1 MPPAELT
8 ELHHLFIH
16 AMLLRRAAPYEKWLA
31 IWKKSAGI
39 TGTRVSDNEFAQF
52 YGEINDRIAPFGFS
66 IDILSDEGIGPIDL
80 DQLESDANNGQRI
93 RTKRWMAFVNTRSD
107 DTAKLGTDFNPNEI
121 ALYKKIVDRIILST
135 NYRYCLSYHD
145 CLRLT
150 STLQANIK
158 KSEAEKLLTVLVEK
172 GWLSKSK
179 TGYYSLSI
187 RSKLELKSYI
197 DENYNEED
205 RPPRCAACREI
216 VMRGFKCPNSE
227 CPKAMHVTCIIN
239 QNRQAH
245 ICPSCK
251 SPFNY
256 GVKIGEDAP
265 KGRGR
270 ATPNDEDGEGEDVST
285 QLSIEPSG
293 SHRRSKR
300 TRDQSIAERD
310 ELSDD

>member
-1 MPPAELT
+1 MPSADLT

-16 AMLLRRAAPYEKWLA
+16 AMLLRRVAPYEQWMEV
-31 IWKKSAGI
+31 WKKSAAV
-39 TGTRVSDNEFAQF
+39 TGKRVSESEFAPF
-52 YGEINDRIAPFGFS
+52 YGEINDRIAPIGFS
-66 IDILSDEGIGPIDL
+66 IDVLSDEGIGPIDL
-80 DQLESDANNGQRI
+80 EQIQNETSHGR
-93 RTKRWMAFVNTRSD
+93 RVKTKRWMALVNTRSD
-107 DTAKLGTDFNPNEI
+107 ETAKLGTEFGSNEI
-121 ALYKKIVDRIILST
+121 SLYKKIVDRIILST
-135 NYRYCLSYHD
+135 NYRYCLTHHD

-150 STLQANIK
+150 STLEANIK

-172 GWLSKSK
+172 GWLSKSS

-205 RPPRCAACREI
+205 RPPTCAACREI

-239 QNRQAH
+239 QTRQAH

-251 SPFNY
+251 SPFSY
-256 GVKIGEDAP
+256 SIKIGEDAP
-265 KGRGR
+265 KGRNQTLTNGD
-270 ATPNDEDGEGEDVST
+270 NDDAANTST
-285 QLSIEPSG
+285 QRSGGPS
-293 SHRRSKR
+293 SQRRSKR
-300 TRDQSIAERD
+300 NRDQSTVEED